1 VRKTVGLLNQADEL
15 TAEHFRELLSEPYF
29 IPQDTDVFT
38 QLQYFQE
45 NKERLGIIVDEYGEV
60 QGLVTLEDII
70 EEMIGDFTTST
81 PGTARADAMA
91 WNAKG
96 ECLLEGSTPL
106 RDINKKLGLDLPLD
120 GPKTVNGLLLEQ
132 LQEIPES
139 PIALKVGGV
148 VIEVV
153 QVQNQSIKVV
163 KLLRPVVI
171 KRWLA
176 A

>member
-1 VRKTVGLLNQADEL
+1 VALLNQADEL
-15 TAEHFRELLSEPYF
+15 SVEHLRELLTEPYF
-29 IPQDTDVFT
+29 IPQDTGVFN

-81 PGTARADAMA
+81 PGATRGDTMTWDAH
-91 WNAKG
+91 G
-96 ECLLEGSTPL
+96 ECLLEGAALL
-106 RDINKKLGLDLPLD
+106 RDINRKLGLDLPID
-120 GPKTVNGLLLEQ
+120 GPKTVNGLLLEL

-139 PIALKVGGV
+139 PIALKIGTC

-153 QVQNQSIKVV
+153 QVQNQAIKVV
-163 KLLRPVVI
+163 KLLRPVAV
-171 KRWLA
+171 KRWLVA
-176 A
+176 